1 MKEHRSATTS
11 KVLKALSVFGSVQV
25 VTMACS
31 VLRTKL
37 AALWLGP
44 VGVGILGVYTGTMDL
59 ISQTS
64 QLNISQSAVRDIA
77 ACRDIRAEAASVTT
91 AVRRVAMMLSVVAMA
106 LVLAFAP
113 VLSRLTFG
121 NGDHT
126 VAYMLLSL
134 WLPFAAM
141 AATEMAIMRANE
153 QLTRVA
159 RTTLFTAL
167 TAIAIAVPLFY
178 FLRLRAIV
186 PVLLTY
192 YGLNCFYSLIF
203 RDRSLPSVRM
213 GLRRAW
219 SKARSVLALGGYL
232 TVSSFVTLLAST
244 VFIAFLNRNY
254 GDATAGI
261 YQAGYTLLNTY
272 VGMIFTAIAMEYY
285 PRLSSVSAHPARME
299 VIVSHEIKIALWVLM
314 PVAASF
320 VCCSHLI
327 VDILYAESF
336 ADAVPFVM
344 YGAVGVFFRAV
355 SWCMAF
361 TILAKGDGRTY
372 IATECASSVLFLI
385 LYIPLYEHYGFAGLG
400 VGYVIWYGAYA
411 LICHAVYR
419 RRYGLSLRPGIG
431 RLVLLA
437 LAVGAA
443 ALVLRDL
450 IGPWITLTIM
460 LPPLLWLAARNI
472 LR

>member
-1 MKEHRSATTS
+1 MKGPHSATTA

-25 VTMACS
+25 ITMACS

-44 VGVGILGVYTGTMDL
+44 VGVGILGVYTNTMEL

-77 ACRDIRAEAASVTT
+77 ACRHDRAQAASLTT
-91 AVRRVAMMLSVVAMA
+91 AVRRVAMVLSAVAMV
-106 LVLAFAP
+106 LVLIFAP
-113 VLSRLTFG
+113 VLSKLTFG

-141 AATEMAIMRANE
+141 AATEMAVMRANE

-167 TAIAIAVPLFY
+167 TAIVIAVPLFY
-178 FLRLRAIV
+178 FFRLKAIV

-192 YGLNCFYSLIF
+192 YGLNCLFSFLF
-203 RDRSLPSVRM
+203 RDRTLPAVRM
-213 GLRRAW
+213 SLRAAW
-219 SKARSVLALGGYL
+219 SKARGVLALGGYL

-244 VFIAFLNRNY
+244 VFISSLNRYY
-254 GDATAGI
+254 GDAAAGI

-272 VGMIFTAIAMEYY
+272 VGMLFTAIAMEYY

-314 PVAASF
+314 PVAVIF

-327 VDILYAESF
+327 VDILYADTF
-336 ADAVPFVM
+336 VAAVPFVM
-344 YGAVGVFFRAV
+344 YGAAGVFFRAV

-372 IATECASSVLFLI
+372 ICTECASSALFLI
-385 LYIPLYEHYGFAGLG
+385 LYILLYEHYGFVGLG
-400 VGYVIWYGAYA
+400 VGYVVWYAAYA

-419 RRYGLSLRPGIG
+419 RRYHLKLRRGI
-431 RLVLLA
+431 
-437 LAVGAA
+437 A
-443 ALVLRDL
+443 ALTGLAIAVSATALLLRSFA
-450 IGPWITLTIM
+450 GPWLTLVIM
-460 LPPLLWLAARNI
+460 LPPLLYFGIRNVM
-472 LR
+472 R